1 MRTSADNFSRKQ
13 RAEICLRAKGSCEN
27 CGAHLKVGEGEAHHD
42 KPVNDGGRPD
52 IANGR
57 WLCKPCHREITTGY
71 VRETRKAE
79 RVRDRHTGAMLKS
92 ARPLPCGKGSRLKR
106 KLNGQIVER

>member
-13 RAEICLRAKGSCEN
+13 RAEICLRANGCCEG
-27 CGAHLKVGEGEAHHD
+27 CGARLKVGEGEAHHD

-57 WLCKPCHREITTGY
+57 WLCKPCHKPITAEY
-71 VRETRKAE
+71 VRETRKHE
-79 RVRDRHTGAMLKS
+79 RIRDRRNGTMLAS
-92 ARPLPCGKGSRLKR
+92 ARPMPCGKRSPYK
-106 KLNGQIVER
+106 KLFSGEVVRR